1 MDTTEAR
8 PILAAAE
15 AAAAIS
21 DYATAERLLREAAAV
36 QERTLGSAHPDLAN
50 TFNNLGVVCERAGKI
65 DEAEASYRR
74 AHAIATSAFP
84 ADHPFVETS
93 RQNLEEFCVANGRS
107 IDSPASASEGAVEHV
122 DAGPEEQMDA
132 GPKEQGPAYT
142 EGPDDTAPSQATE
155 APEQSQE
162 SASAAAP
169 MPLQLDS
176 PTPVDAGPLEHGP
189 TYAAP
194 ARAAQPMHTVEQV
207 PVSRRVPDR
216 PSSALPLGAL
226 ALLVASFVIVFVG
239 LMAWSSLTSNE
250 APADHEPSTTAAPPP
265 PDTTA
270 APPPADTSAAVP
282 STPSLRATPSTPPA
296 APSRATSTASA
307 GGITVADARLCR
319 TLSTRGQW
327 ECAPLGDPAAPGT
340 MFFYTRIVSAGPTTV
355 EHRWYFDGRLEQSV
369 TLDVQPNSG
378 GYRTFSRRTSNAR
391 RAGAWRVEL
400 RSADGA
406 LLREERFTVGPGG

>member
-15 AAAAIS
+15 AAAAVS

-93 RQNLEEFCVANGRS
+93 RQNLEEFCVANGRP
-107 IDSPASASEGAVEHV
+107 IDSPASASDRSVEHV
-122 DAGPEEQMDA
+122 DAGSNEMV
-132 GPKEQGPAYT
+132 
-142 EGPDDTAPSQATE
+142 APLHATE
-155 APEQSQE
+155 SPDKSQE
-162 SASAAAP
+162 SASEPAP
-169 MPLQLDS
+169 MRLQLD
-176 PTPVDAGPLEHGP
+176 PPMPAGAGPTEQGP
-189 TYAAP
+189 ADAPP
-194 ARAAQPMHTVEQV
+194 ARAAEPMHTAERV
-207 PVSRRVPDR
+207 PVSPRGPDR
-216 PSSALPLGAL
+216 SSSALPLGAL
-226 ALLVASFVIVFVG
+226 AVLVASFVIVFVG
-239 LMAWSSLTSNE
+239 LMAWSSRTSNE
-250 APADHEPSTTAAPPP
+250 APSETEPPTTTAPPP
-265 PDTTA
+265 PDTSA
-270 APPPADTSAAVP
+270 APPPADTTAAPP
-282 STPSLRATPSTPPA
+282 STPSPRATTSAPA
-296 APSRATSTASA
+296 AAARSRETSTASI
-307 GGITVADARLCR
+307 GGITVTDARLCR
-319 TLSTRGQW
+319 TLTTRGDW
-327 ECAPLGDPAAPGT
+327 ECAPLGNPAAPGT

-355 EHRWYFDGRLEQSV
+355 EHRWYFDDRLEQSV

-400 RSADGA
+400 RRADGQ
-406 LLREERFTVGPGG
+406 LLREERFTVSK